1 MASNMTSVAAGLS
14 RHLHKTE
21 ASFVSPTFYHSPRLL
36 VCAREKINAWIL
48 AGDHTRLLEYR
59 KHGSVFDFAIS
70 TPALTAFALLLGRP
84 KEGEQIVLFND
95 ELLANSLSMT
105 SLKIGESY
113 PKAALP
119 FHLTIA
125 AQKPLS

>member
-1 MASNMTSVAAGLS
+1 MTSVVAGLS
-14 RHLHKTE
+14 RHPHKNE
-21 ASFVSPTFYHSPRLL
+21 ASFVSPISYHSPRLL

-48 AGDHTRLLEYR
+48 ACTHTRLLEYR

-70 TPALTAFALLLGRP
+70 TPGHYLSLLSCLAVQ
-84 KEGEQIVLFND
+84 KEGEQVVLFND
-95 ELLANSLSMT
+95 ELPAGSLSVT

-125 AQKPLS
+125 AQKRLT